1 MATKSRG
8 GCNET
13 AIQCCVVFCSC
24 TTKYVKPAIIEET
37 PTQRLSD
44 EEWEY
49 LVESYRKSYLKVI
62 REKSELEAF
71 TFPLLKEAAQVASS
85 ISDDVVPKKFREYT
99 SRYNYGLSVVGRHLI
114 SDPSAESLEAWKRLG
129 VSQEDTFRTVFQ
141 VFKGGA
147 AERAGLVKGD
157 SLWMK
162 VSLFADGKGRL
173 YTMQDSKESRQ
184 KYSLSVG
191 YENKETGELRG
202 ISDYDAMTIRSN
214 RFFNLFDLWDIN
226 GVFYINAKGQ
236 LYTKNQAFRNPLT
249 HKIQWTRYQIPIHR
263 NAKLVWREGV
273 LGKPDELLSV
283 PIGVDIENP
292 KVAYCSEDLIV
303 IGSHWIANQPIYG
316 AYVLARMNWR
326 ILLWAMSM

>member
-1 MATKSRG
+1 M
-8 GCNET
+8 
-13 AIQCCVVFCSC
+13 FCSC